1 MGGMNT
7 WSLMQVSRGQ
17 GTRSPAGMEGLLILL
32 KAKWGT
38 IKGFYAE
45 ERHNM
50 IYFVKTVL

>member
-1 MGGMNT
+1 MGGMHT
-7 WSLMQVSRGQ
+7 RGMIQVSRSQ
-17 GTRSPAGMEGLLILL
+17 GTRSPAGTEGLLILL

-50 IYFVKTVL
+50 IYFVKIVL